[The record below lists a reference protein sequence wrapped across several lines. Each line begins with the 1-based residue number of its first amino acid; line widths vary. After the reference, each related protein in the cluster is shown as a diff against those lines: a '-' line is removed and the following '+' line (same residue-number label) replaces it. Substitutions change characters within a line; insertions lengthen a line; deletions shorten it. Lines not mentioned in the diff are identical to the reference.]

1 MGLFMSMKINEPPLI
16 ENIIYSH
23 IPCYFYKLK
32 LTAMRSFVILIIL
45 LTVVTA
51 CKQKVISG
59 AELEKKLIKTMQD
72 HLEETGKKDAV
83 YKVQD
88 VTFYADKERKLY
100 ICEFHVNVKASDVN
114 VDTTGIMRADIPN
127 DFSKVMRKQ

>member
-1 MGLFMSMKINEPPLI
+1 MGLFMSMKINEPHLI
-16 ENIIYSH
+16 ENIIYSD

-32 LTAMRSFVILIIL
+32 LTAMRSFFTLIIL
-45 LTVVTA
+45 LTVATA

-88 VTFYADKERKLY
+88 VTFFADKERKLY

-114 VDTTGIMRADIPN
+114 VDTTGVMRADIPN

>member
-1 MGLFMSMKINEPPLI
+1 MKKNEPHLI
-16 ENIIYSH
+16 KIIYSD

-32 LTAMRSFVILIIL
+32 LIAMRSFFTLIIL

-59 AELEKKLIKTMQD
+59 PELEKKLIKTMQD

-100 ICEFHVNVKASDVN
+100 LCEFHVNVKASDAH

>member
-1 MGLFMSMKINEPPLI
+1 
-16 ENIIYSH
+16 
-23 IPCYFYKLK
+23 
-32 LTAMRSFVILIIL
+32 MRPFFPLIIL
-45 LTVVTA
+45 LTVAIA

-72 HLEETGKKDAV
+72 YLEETGKKDAA

-88 VTFYADKERKLY
+88 VVFYTDKERKLY

-127 DFSKVMRKQ
+127 DFSKVMRKQWMLDIWY